1 MSELIFLGFQNIHVK
16 LAQKHLIY
24 SSRREENKLIQI
36 CLSAFGICCLL
47 YLILKTTY
55 KPVVLLILVINYMV
69 QY

>member
-36 CLSAFGICCLL
+36 CLSAFGICC
-47 YLILKTTY
+47 ILKTNY
-55 KPVVLLILVINYMV
+55 KPVRLLILVINYMV